1 MIYSCQA
8 QLARGSRE
16 IMLHS
21 MPPYV
26 RPSKQLG
33 LRLPPEIYAWVQSV
47 ATEEDRSAA
56 NVIKRILAAEMARAS
71 KRPKAKPAK

>member
-8 QLARGSRE
+8 KFARGSRE

-56 NVIKRILAAEMARAS
+56 NVIKLILAAEMARAS

>member
-1 MIYSCQA
+1 
-8 QLARGSRE
+8 
-16 IMLHS
+16 